1 MSDTRTSTASADP
14 GAATD
19 LVPPESRDRIG
30 SVLAGPVTFT
40 IEQREA
46 QRYAHAVGDDNP
58 VYFDE
63 AAAVAAGF
71 RTLTVPHTFVTHAL
85 VPPRPLADLR
95 TDGLYRDGT
104 GVRLNVS
111 RMMFGGEEWDFD
123 EPVCVGDEVTAT
135 TRLAALD
142 EKAGSKGPFVRIVR
156 ETTYVNQHGDRVA
169 RNRQI
174 GIAR

>member
-1 MSDTRTSTASADP
+1 MSDADTTAAGGLVSA
-14 GAATD
+14 D
-19 LVPPESRDRIG
+19 LVPAESRERVG
-30 SVLAGPVTFT
+30 EVLAGPVTFT
-40 IEQREA
+40 IERREA

-63 AAAVAAGF
+63 AAAVAAGY
-71 RTLTVPHTFVTHAL
+71 RTLTVPHTFVTHAM
-85 VPPRPLADLR
+85 VAPRPMSDLR
-95 TDGLYRDGT
+95 TDGLYRDGS
-104 GVRLNVS
+104 GVRLNVA

-142 EKAGSKGPFVRIVR
+142 TKAGSKGPFVRIVR
-156 ETTYVNQHGDRVA
+156 ETTYVNQLGERVA